1 MKDKVEV
8 EHISPY
14 TSLSN
19 QLVHED
25 DHHELF
31 NEKPDLSPAAIK
43 NYFATRIP
51 NMLDLPLYHQEK
63 KWYQILN
70 PVTGLK
76 EMSALDWHFY
86 FLGFLAWSLDAMDF
100 FCVSVSAPEIAATLG
115 VSVTDITWGVTLVL
129 MLRSVGAIIFGIA
142 ADRFGRKWCYI
153 AVCGLFI
160 PVEIGTGFVQTYKQF
175 LGVRA
180 IFGILMGAMYPIAM
194 VTAIEGQP
202 TMARSALSGLFI
214 PGYCFGYILAMVFY
228 RAFAGTYK
236 EGEGWRSLFWFSA
249 GLSVLLCTW
258 RSLIPESPDFVAT
271 REKKRRY
278 NEANK
283 PRFGFIDKS
292 VLQTLKTE
300 WLLFI
305 YLVLL
310 YSGFNF
316 TTHGAQDLYVTM
328 LTKQFNVGLNKK
340 TVIVVVSNIGG
351 MIGGSLMG
359 NASELFGRR
368 LTVVICMLFS
378 GAFLYPSF
386 FNADQNWW
394 AYVFLN
400 AGIIGAWGISSVYL
414 VEVVNKANRTLI
426 SGLVYQLGNL
436 VSSASAT
443 IEARLGERFPLEGFS
458 DDMYDYGKVMCIFC
472 GAVFSYMVICIT
484 LGPEKFHNNM
494 DVSNKE
500 RARIEESDSENEIKS
515 DSRA

>member
-14 TSLSN
+14 SSSSN
-19 QLVHED
+19 QSVQSD
-25 DHHELF
+25 DANDLF
-31 NEKPDLSPAAIK
+31 NEKPDLSLASIK
-43 NYFATRIP
+43 HYFATRIP
-51 NMLDLPLYHQEK
+51 NLLDMPVYHQEK
-63 KWYQILN
+63 KWYQVLN
-70 PVTGLK
+70 PMTGLR
-76 EMSALDWHFY
+76 EMSTLDWHFY

-100 FCVSVSAPEIAATLG
+100 FCVSVSAPEIATTLQ

-129 MLRSVGAIIFGIA
+129 MLRSIGAIIFGIA

-160 PVEIGTGFVQTYKQF
+160 PVEIGTGFVQTYQQF

-194 VTAIEGQP
+194 ITALEGQP
-202 TMARSALSGLFI
+202 TVARSALSGLFI

-228 RAFAGTYK
+228 RAFSGTYK

-258 RSLIPESPDFVAT
+258 RACIPESPDFVQT
-271 REKKRRY
+271 REKKKRY
-278 NEANK
+278 NKSNK
-283 PRFGFIDKS
+283 TTFIDKS

-300 WLLFI
+300 WLLFV

-328 LTKQFNVGLNKK
+328 LTKQFGVSLNKK

-359 NASELFGRR
+359 NASELLGRR

-400 AGIIGAWGISSVYL
+400 GGIIGAWGISSVYL
-414 VEVVNKANRTLI
+414 VETVNKANRTLI

-443 IEARLGERFPLEGFS
+443 IEARLGERFLLEGAS
-458 DDMYDYGKVMCIFC
+458 DDMFDYGKVMCIFC
-472 GAVFSYMVICIT
+472 GAVFSYMIVCII
-484 LGPEKFHNNM
+484 LGPEKFHNNI
-494 DVSNKE
+494 DVSNKQ
-500 RARIEESDSENEIKS
+500 RVQVEEIDSDEDINSKS
-515 DSRA
+515 RV